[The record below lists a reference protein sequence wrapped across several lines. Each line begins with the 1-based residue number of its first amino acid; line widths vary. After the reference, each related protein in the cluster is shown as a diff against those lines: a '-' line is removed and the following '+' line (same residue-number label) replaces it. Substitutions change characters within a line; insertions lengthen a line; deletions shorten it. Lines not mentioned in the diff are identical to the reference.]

1 MMSNET
7 ELCGI
12 RSTVTF
18 TDTTLVNRRVDAPD
32 YSKGPEGAA
41 KNALSFFII
50 PPSPNAYRTRADI
63 RHVGY
68 T

>member
-1 MMSNET
+1 MSSET

-18 TDTTLVNRRVDAPD
+18 TDTTLVNRRADAPD

-41 KNALSFFII
+41 KNALGPLII
-50 PPSPNAYRTRADI
+50 PPSPNAGRMCVVV

>member
-1 MMSNET
+1 MSNET

-18 TDTTLVNRRVDAPD
+18 TDTTLVNRRADAPD
-32 YSKGPEGAA
+32 YSKGPEGAT
-41 KNALSFFII
+41 KNALGSSII
-50 PPSPNAYRTRADI
+50 PPSPNTDRMNAAARR
-63 RHVGY
+63 VGY

>member
-1 MMSNET
+1 MSNET

-32 YSKGPEGAA
+32 YSKGPEGAT
-41 KNALSFFII
+41 KNPLGSLII
-50 PPSPNAYRTRADI
+50 PPSPNAGRKHAAI
-63 RHVGY
+63 RQVGY